1 MLNNSPTE
9 VHINYLSLCRLCL
22 CHAHILC
29 NLLSYSIELLNKQT
43 AIYADILV
51 DRLIRLSHINLQKAK
66 ILLCRENLKS
76 LSGKLWIHY
85 NLKEDRLHT
94 KCNLCSKW
102 TIYSNNTAS
111 AVSNF
116 QRIHGLPVTGVTD
129 QDTWDRIVAE
139 YEPALIL
146 VDVAQPVE
154 IILNPNEILRKSS
167 ESPYLY
173 VAQALLQALSETYG
187 SVSRPSMNGKLDR
200 ATSDSLSSFQ
210 GLLGLPMT
218 GELDKHTWKH
228 LALHFPLAANL
239 SGR

>member
-1 MLNNSPTE
+1 MRPEESFLQQPVRSLQTMLRVLAEHDEKYQP
-9 VHINYLSLCRLCL
+9 VVP
-22 CHAHILC
+22 
-29 NLLSYSIELLNKQT
+29 
-43 AIYADILV
+43 D
-51 DRLIRLSHINLQKAK
+51 
-66 ILLCRENLKS
+66 
-76 LSGKLWIHY
+76 G
-85 NLKEDRLHT
+85 
-94 KCNLCSKW
+94 
-102 TIYSNNTAS
+102 IYSANTAS

-146 VDVAQPVE
+146 VDAAQPVE
-154 IILNPNEILRKSS
+154 IILNPNEILRKGA

-187 SVSRPSMNGKLDR
+187 SVSHPGMSGKLDR

>member
-1 MLNNSPTE
+1 MRPEESFLQQPVRSLQTMLRVLAEHDDKYQP
-9 VHINYLSLCRLCL
+9 VVP
-22 CHAHILC
+22 
-29 NLLSYSIELLNKQT
+29 
-43 AIYADILV
+43 D
-51 DRLIRLSHINLQKAK
+51 
-66 ILLCRENLKS
+66 
-76 LSGKLWIHY
+76 G
-85 NLKEDRLHT
+85 
-94 KCNLCSKW
+94 
-102 TIYSNNTAS
+102 IYSTNTAS

-146 VDVAQPVE
+146 VDAAQPVE
-154 IILNPNEILRKSS
+154 IILNPNEILRKGS

-173 VAQALLQALSETYG
+173 VAQALLQALSESYG
-187 SVSRPSMNGKLDR
+187 SVSRPSMSGKLDR

-239 SGR
+239 SGC